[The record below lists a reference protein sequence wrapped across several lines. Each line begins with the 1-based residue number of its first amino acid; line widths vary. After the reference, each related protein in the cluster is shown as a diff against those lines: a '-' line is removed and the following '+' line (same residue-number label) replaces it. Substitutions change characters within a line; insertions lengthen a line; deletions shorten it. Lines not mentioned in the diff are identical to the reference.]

1 MDLVISV
8 QFKAL
13 QLLKLPLD
21 LDKVPM
27 RLSLRRHQDLD
38 LPRLL
43 LIAAVSASILKLRL
57 VRTLNR
63 DLRIVVLL
71 TISRLLLRNN
81 HFAPLLHILY
91 KAAHLLDPLRDSIDL

>member
-1 MDLVISV
+1 MMISCTRRVQKRRKDTWEMDLVISV

-43 LIAAVSASILKLRL
+43 
-57 VRTLNR
+57 
-63 DLRIVVLL
+63 
-71 TISRLLLRNN
+71 
-81 HFAPLLHILY
+81 
-91 KAAHLLDPLRDSIDL
+91 